1 MKHKISRGAPLFLM
15 PGDSLRNYVEDWWD
29 EPKDVRKAAADDIDG
44 AVIDAGVMTLRLN
57 AYVTANM
64 VQYFHALESNY
75 GAKISGRCAEV
86 RISLN
91 TYGGNVTDGFE
102 IIDMVREWN
111 AKRDVKISLIGAGA
125 VYSMGVPIMQA
136 AHRRYSYPNAEYLI
150 HPVSAFLYGT
160 REQIEDALASIKNS
174 EAAIVSLIAKR
185 SGMAESEVLE
195 LIRHDSFIT
204 ADKALEMGL
213 IDEIIDVGEAEP
225 PGNDGGEEDIT
236 ETNRRAQQM
245 RALEIYLTEVM

>member
-1 MKHKISRGAPLFLM
+1 MKHEFSRGAPLFLM

-29 EPKDVRKAAADDIDG
+29 EPKDVKKAAADDIDG
-44 AVIDAGVMTLRLN
+44 AVVDAGIMTLRLN
-57 AYVTANM
+57 AYVTPNM
-64 VQYFHALESNY
+64 VQYFHAIESNY
-75 GAKISGRCAEV
+75 NAKIVGKCDEI

-91 TYGGNVTDGFE
+91 TYGGSVTDGFE
-102 IIDMVREWN
+102 IVDMVREWN

-204 ADKALEMGL
+204 ADKALEIGL

-225 PGNDGGEEDIT
+225 PGNDGGGENIT

-245 RALEIYLTEVM
+245 RAFEIYLTEVM